1 VGFAGGFDETRH
13 YRMIC
18 SERALSIVPGASS
31 GEKNTIRRSSM
42 REIFETNGPRSMV
55 KMRVVAGLG
64 LVLLAG
70 VALSGIACG
79 GGGGSTTSEEAA
91 QGLVQF
97 RRTCAVCHGQNAEGM
112 PRLGKNLHNN
122 PFVESQT
129 DEGIVQFLIE
139 GRPATHPDNTRG
151 VDMPPKG
158 GNPALTNENLQQIVV
173 YLRSIQ

>member
-1 VGFAGGFDETRH
+1 
-13 YRMIC
+13 M
-18 SERALSIVPGASS
+18 L
-31 GEKNTIRRSSM
+31 NRR
-42 REIFETNGPRSMV
+42 V
-55 KMRVVAGLG
+55 AAGLW
-64 LVLLAG
+64 LVFLAG
-70 VALSGIACG
+70 VALLGTACG
-79 GGGGSTTSEEAA
+79 GGGGSSTSEEAA

-122 PFVESQT
+122 PFVASQT
-129 DEGIVQFLIE
+129 DEALVQFLIE

>member
-1 VGFAGGFDETRH
+1 MRGIF
-13 YRMIC
+13 
-18 SERALSIVPGASS
+18 GA
-31 GEKNTIRRSSM
+31 
-42 REIFETNGPRSMV
+42 NGPGLPAGV
-55 KMRVVAGLG
+55 RVVAGLW

-70 VALSGIACG
+70 AAILGTACG
-79 GGGGSTTSEEAA
+79 GGGGSATTEEAA

-122 PFVESQT
+122 AFVAGQT
-129 DEGIVQFLIE
+129 DEALVQFLIE

>member
-1 VGFAGGFDETRH
+1 MKEILQPDRSGSSKWRRVAVGLGF
-13 YRMIC
+13 IV
-18 SERALSIVPGASS
+18 LSIVALLGA
-31 GEKNTIRRSSM
+31 
-42 REIFETNGPRSMV
+42 
-55 KMRVVAGLG
+55 
-64 LVLLAG
+64 
-70 VALSGIACG
+70 ACG
-79 GGGGSTTSEEAA
+79 GGGGSGGSEEAA

-122 PFVESQT
+122 PFVASQT
-129 DEGIVQFLIE
+129 DEALVQFLIE

-158 GNPALTNENLQQIVV
+158 GNPALTNDNLQQIVV

>member
-1 VGFAGGFDETRH
+1 
-13 YRMIC
+13 
-18 SERALSIVPGASS
+18 
-31 GEKNTIRRSSM
+31 M
-42 REIFETNGPRSMV
+42 REIS
-55 KMRVVAGLG
+55 GLWF
-64 LVLLAG
+64 VLIGG
-70 VALSGIACG
+70 VALFGAACG
-79 GGGGSTTSEEAA
+79 GGGGSSASEEAA

-122 PFVESQT
+122 QFVASQT
-129 DEGIVQFLIE
+129 DEALVQFLIE

-158 GNPALTNENLQQIVV
+158 GNPALTTEDLQQIVV

>member
-1 VGFAGGFDETRH
+1 
-13 YRMIC
+13 
-18 SERALSIVPGASS
+18 
-31 GEKNTIRRSSM
+31 M
-42 REIFETNGPRSMV
+42 RDILGTNGPRSML
-55 KMRVVAGLG
+55 KRRVAVGLW
-64 LVLLAG
+64 LVLLVG
-70 VALSGIACG
+70 VALLGTACG
-79 GGGGSTTSEEAA
+79 GGGGSSTSEEAA

-122 PFVESQT
+122 LFVASQT
-129 DEGIVQFLIE
+129 DEALVQFLIE